1 MIRIAAI
8 LAVLCTLGVLTPGDV
23 RAADALGASLGR
35 LIEEGRVPAAAVVI
49 VGDDGAARYLLFGGG
64 VRKDTPFRWGSITK
78 TFTGLALMKAAEE
91 ANVSLAVPL
100 SDVVPQQ
107 LWRNAFTDYPVR
119 LEHLLEMT
127 SGLPDLSGRAFDDN
141 RVMPLARALVEHG
154 DSLVVR
160 WQPGLAHSYS
170 NATMGLT
177 ELAVQS
183 LADEPFAAALARLV
197 LRPLGMPSASLEPLA
212 GLPGGFKA
220 DGVTP
225 IPYWNMTFRGF
236 GALNASIEEMSQLL
250 RALLGWRDRPWSEAV
265 HARLWRPHT
274 GLDALA
280 GLPVGYGAGIYGRV
294 RDGWLWHGHGG
305 DADGYRSRYGVLRD
319 LRMGYAV
326 VINVDNPKLLEKL
339 VRTIEAVLVAGQ
351 RLPGEPDLASLVTL
365 DQAWTG
371 GYYPVASRFGVERL
385 RSGKAQELR
394 LRVDGRSVVI
404 ELGARSHK
412 LLHVGG
418 GLLTRST
425 AELAEAALVRVAQR
439 SYLTGTFGTY
449 VKRD

>member
-1 MIRIAAI
+1 MNRMIATFTVFCALGI
-8 LAVLCTLGVLTPGDV
+8 LLSGDV
-23 RAADALGASLGR
+23 RAADALRTALGK
-35 LIEEGRVPAAAVVI
+35 LIAEGGVPATAVVV
-49 VGDDGAARYLLFGGG
+49 VGDDGAARYLLFGGD

-91 ANVSLAVPL
+91 ANVSLAAPL
-100 SDVVPQQ
+100 SDVVPQRP
-107 LWRNAFTDYPVR
+107 WRNAFAAYPVR

-141 RVMPLARALVEHG
+141 RAMPLAQALVEHG

-183 LADEPFAAALARLV
+183 LADEPFAHALERLV
-197 LRPLGMPSASLEPLA
+197 LQPLGMPGASLDPLA
-212 GLPGGFKA
+212 ALPGGFKA

-236 GALNASIEEMSQLL
+236 GALNASIKEMSQLL
-250 RALLGWRDRPWSEAV
+250 QALLGWRDRPWSESV

-294 RDGWLWHGHGG
+294 RDGWIWHGHGG

-319 LRMGYAV
+319 LRVGYAV
-326 VINVDNPKLLEKL
+326 VINVDNPRLLGDL
-339 VRTIEAVLVAGQ
+339 VRVIERALTAG
-351 RLPGEPDLASLVTL
+351 RNPPETGTLPPPVTL
-365 DQAWTG
+365 DQSWAG
-371 GYYPVASRFGVERL
+371 RYYPVASRFAVEQL
-385 RSGKAQELR
+385 LSGQAQALQMT
-394 LRVDGRSVVI
+394 VDGHGVVAEI
-404 ELGARSHK
+404 GRRSHH
-412 LLHVGG
+412 LWHMGG
-418 GLLTRST
+418 GLLARK
-425 AELAEAALVRVAQR
+425 ELGVAEAALVRMGESR
-439 SYLTGTFGTY
+439 YLTGDFGAF
-449 VKRD
+449 VKVQ